1 MKPIAVYKKK
11 DQKGGYITLNNEYI
25 SQRVTAP
32 NEPLEFIENAC
43 NGCNRCV
50 DFCMMDVLV
59 PNPEPGKHP
68 IVLHPDEC
76 WYCGSCV
83 MECPLRERGA
93 IKFKWPIKA
102 LIRWKRK
109 ETGEHFRVGMPNPPP
124 PNLTPPVGGWEI
136 KK

>member
-1 MKPIAVYKKK
+1 
-11 DQKGGYITLNNEYI
+11 LNKENVYI

-32 NEPLEFIENAC
+32 NEPVEFNENIC

-50 DFCMMDVLV
+50 DVCMMDVFV

-124 PNLTPPVGGWEI
+124 PNLMPPVGGWDI